1 MLEAF
6 FFIGLPYLALFTLV
20 AGTLYRY
27 RTQRFTFSAMG
38 SQFLESDQLRW
49 GNMAW
54 HVGILIILVG
64 HVIPFLVPG
73 IWQALTT
80 IPVFLIGVEVIG
92 VVAAFMALVGL
103 SLLFYRRFASAKINA
118 VTSTADLILL
128 ILIIAQILVG
138 IAVATGYRW
147 GASWSTSTTTPY
159 LWSLLTLQPRVDYIA
174 GLPPMVKLHLVMAWL
189 IFMVVPFTRLVH
201 MFSLPI
207 AYLWRAP
214 QKVVWTT
221 LRPLQG
227 ATRSARQAFDSR
239 RHFVRGAAGVS
250 VAGGLL
256 TAGVLDKLIGFFRM
270 PSMTPEQEA
279 ELQRKRLERLQ
290 LAAQE
295 RELEIERLTRD
306 YIFVAQLAELSE
318 RDGKYFTDYLMR
330 PALAFKDENGLPLL
344 ISAKCTHLGCTV
356 ASTVQNGNILC
367 PCHMSWFNVQTGKP
381 TSDAVTNVPLPRIGW
396 VLMDPAGELVASQ
409 SPAGELVGEVDPE
422 RAGAYSVYIARKFEE
437 MT

>member
-27 RTQRFTFSAMG
+27 RTQRFSFSAMG

-64 HVIPFLVPG
+64 HVIPFLMPG

-92 VVAAFMALVGL
+92 VVAAFMALIGL
-103 SLLFYRRFASAKINA
+103 TVLLVRRVASAKVSA
-118 VTSTADLILL
+118 VTSTADFVLL
-128 ILIIAQILVG
+128 ILIILQILVG

-174 GLPPMVKLHLVMAWL
+174 GLPPTVKLHLVLAWL
-189 IFMVVPFTRLVH
+189 IFMIVPFTRLVH

-227 ATRSARQAFDSR
+227 ATETARKVYDSR
-239 RHFVRGAAGVS
+239 RHFVRGAAGVT
-250 VAGGLL
+250 VASGLL
-256 TAGVLDKLIGFFRM
+256 AAGVLDKLVRFFRM
-270 PSMTPEQEA
+270 PPMTPEQEA
-279 ELQRKRLERLQ
+279 ELQRKRLERLEM
-290 LAAQE
+290 AARE
-295 RELEIERLTRD
+295 RELEIERLTED

-318 RDGKYFTDYLMR
+318 RDGRYFTDYLMR
-330 PALAFKDENGLPLL
+330 PALAFKDDNGLPLL

-356 ASTVQNGNILC
+356 ASTVQNGQILC
-367 PCHMSWFNVQTGKP
+367 PCHMSWFDVKTGKP
-381 TSDAVTNVPLPRIGW
+381 VRDAVTNVPLPRIGW
-396 VLMDPAGELVASQ
+396 VLFDLDGQMAASQAPDGEVIGEIDPAQ
-409 SPAGELVGEVDPE
+409 AGSYG
-422 RAGAYSVYIARKFEE
+422 VYIARKFEE
-437 MT
+437 RS

>member
-20 AGTLYRY
+20 AGTIYRF
-27 RTQRFTFSAMG
+27 RAQRFTVTAMG

-64 HVIPFLVPG
+64 HLVPFLLPG
-73 IWQALTT
+73 LWQSLTA
-80 IPVFLIGVEVIG
+80 IPVFLISVEVIG
-92 VVAAFMALVGL
+92 VIAAFMALIGL
-103 SLLFYRRFASAKINA
+103 TVLFVRRFASARVA
-118 VTSTADLILL
+118 AATSTADLVLL
-128 ILIIAQILVG
+128 ILIILQIVIG

-147 GASWSTSTTTPY
+147 GASWSASTTTPY

-174 GLPPMVKLHLVMAWL
+174 GLPPTVKLHLVLAWL
-189 IFMVVPFTRLVH
+189 IFMIVPFTRLVH

-227 ATRSARQAFDSR
+227 ATETARALLDSR

-250 VAGGLL
+250 VAAGLL
-256 TAGVLDKLIGFFRM
+256 AVGVLDKLIAFFRM
-270 PSMTPEQEA
+270 PGMTPEQEA
-279 ELQRKRLERLQ
+279 ELQRKRLKRLQ

-295 RELEIERLTRD
+295 RELEIERLTED

-318 RDGKYFTDYLMR
+318 RDGRYFTDYQMR
-330 PALAFKDENGLPLL
+330 PALAFKDEKGLPLL

-356 ASTVQNGNILC
+356 ASTVQNGQILC
-367 PCHMSWFNVQTGKP
+367 PCHMSWFDVKTGEP
-381 TSDAVTNVPLPRIGW
+381 ARDAVTRVPLPRLGW
-396 VLMDPAGELVASQ
+396 VLMDPQGALVASQ
-409 SPAGELVGEVDPE
+409 GPAGEVIGEVDPSK
-422 RAGAYSVYIARKFEE
+422 AGAYGVYIARKFEE
-437 MT
+437 RT